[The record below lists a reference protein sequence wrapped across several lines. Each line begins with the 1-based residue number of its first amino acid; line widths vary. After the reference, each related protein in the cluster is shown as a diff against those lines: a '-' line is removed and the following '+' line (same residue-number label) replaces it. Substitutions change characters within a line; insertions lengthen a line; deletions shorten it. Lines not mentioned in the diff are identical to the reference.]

1 MNTNTIQLPAQLYE
15 TIRQKAAVV
24 HKTPDMLVTEWL
36 TSQVEFDN
44 DTHAEAL
51 EREMTAF
58 EQQKPV
64 LLTQYPGQFVAM
76 YQGNV
81 VAVGESRLELVKEVY
96 RRFGEVVCYV
106 EKVTTEPPRRVRVPS
121 LWKAK

>member
-15 TIRQKAAVV
+15 TIRQKAVIA

-64 LLTQYPGQFVAM
+64 LFTQYPGQFVAM